1 MLLFS
6 EYDQSLKNISISQP
20 IVDVDIE
27 DSNSVIIRYP
37 KFKRVTHLIL
47 SFDAQNLFLKEKSGY
62 GYFMDLENILQEQED
77 KTNNG
82 YFVLGITSNSSRKM
96 QYNPYPRVRGTNYAV
111 KHIDNIMNDFLPQ
124 IIGDYDIDYNY
135 VNKIVLGSSM
145 GGLMSFKTSI
155 LYPQFDNVISFS
167 PAFWYGFPG
176 IEEDLQYLSQNT
188 LCNLSVGT
196 DEGEIFG
203 DEARNIFPNEWELDF
218 SNNDNFYIS
227 GVNRILEILKQRNIK
242 TNFVFQDSGK
252 HNEETWSFIFKETV
266 GLRKSIWIHNSRRD
280 V

>member
-47 SFDAQNLFLKEKSGY
+47 SFDAQNLFLKEKSVY

-82 YFVLGITSNSSRKM
+82 YFVLGVTSNSSRKM

-124 IIGDYDIDYNY
+124 IIGDYDIDYNH

-145 GGLMSFKTSI
+145 GGLMSIKTSI

-252 HNEETWSFIFKETV
+252 HNEETWSFIFKEF
-266 GLRKSIWIHNSRRD
+266 LKSL
-280 V
+280 

>member
-77 KTNNG
+77 RTNNG
-82 YFVLGITSNSSRKM
+82 YFVLGVTSNSSRKM

-203 DEARNIFPNEWELDF
+203 DEARNIFPNKWELDF

-252 HNEETWSFIFKETV
+252 HNEETWSFIFKEF
-266 GLRKSIWIHNSRRD
+266 LKSL
-280 V
+280 

>member
-27 DSNSVIIRYP
+27 DTNSVIIRYP

-77 KTNNG
+77 KTSNG
-82 YFVLGITSNSSRKM
+82 YFVLGVTSNSSRKM
-96 QYNPYPRVRGTNYAV
+96 QYNPYPRVKGTNYAV
-111 KHIDNIMNDFLPQ
+111 RHIDNIMNDFLPQ

-135 VNKIVLGSSM
+135 VSKIVLGSSM

-252 HNEETWSFIFKETV
+252 HNEETWSFIFKEF
-266 GLRKSIWIHNSRRD
+266 LKSL
-280 V
+280 

>member
-27 DSNSVIIRYP
+27 DTNSVIIRYP
-37 KFKRVTHLIL
+37 KFKRVTHFIL

-82 YFVLGITSNSSRKM
+82 YFVLGVTSNSSRKM
-96 QYNPYPRVRGTNYAV
+96 QYNPYPRVKGTNYAV

-124 IIGDYDIDYNY
+124 IIGDYDIDYSY

-252 HNEETWSFIFKETV
+252 HNEETWSFIFKEF
-266 GLRKSIWIHNSRRD
+266 LKSL
-280 V
+280 

>member
-27 DSNSVIIRYP
+27 DTNSVIIRYP
-37 KFKRVTHLIL
+37 IFKRVTHFIL

-82 YFVLGITSNSSRKM
+82 YFVLGVTSNSSRKM
-96 QYNPYPRVRGTNYAV
+96 QYNPYPRVKGTNYAV

-252 HNEETWSFIFKETV
+252 HNEETWSFIFKEF
-266 GLRKSIWIHNSRRD
+266 LKSL
-280 V
+280 

>member
-6 EYDQSLKNISISQP
+6 EYNQSLKNISISQP

-27 DSNSVIIRYP
+27 DTNSVIIRYP
-37 KFKRVTHLIL
+37 KFKRVTHFIL

-77 KTNNG
+77 QTNNG
-82 YFVLGITSNSSRKM
+82 YFVLGVTSNSSRKM
-96 QYNPYPRVRGTNYAV
+96 QYNPYPRVKGTNYAV

-227 GVNRILEILKQRNIK
+227 GVKRILEILKQRNIK

-252 HNEETWSFIFKETV
+252 HNEETWSFIFKDFLKT
-266 GLRKSIWIHNSRRD
+266 L
-280 V
+280 

>member
-27 DSNSVIIRYP
+27 DTNSVIIRYP
-37 KFKRVTHLIL
+37 IFKRVTHFIL

-82 YFVLGITSNSSRKM
+82 YFVLGVTSNSSRKI
-96 QYNPYPRVRGTNYAV
+96 QYNPYPRVKGTNYAV

-252 HNEETWSFIFKETV
+252 HNEETWSFIFKEF
-266 GLRKSIWIHNSRRD
+266 LKSL
-280 V
+280 

>member
-27 DSNSVIIRYP
+27 DTNSVIIRYP
-37 KFKRVTHLIL
+37 KFKRVTHFIL

-82 YFVLGITSNSSRKM
+82 YFVLGVTSNSSRKM
-96 QYNPYPRVRGTNYAV
+96 QYNPYPRVKGINYAV
-111 KHIDNIMNDFLPQ
+111 KHIDNIMKDFLPQ

-252 HNEETWSFIFKETV
+252 HNEETWSFIFKEF
-266 GLRKSIWIHNSRRD
+266 LKSI
-280 V
+280 

>member
-20 IVDVDIE
+20 IVDIGIE
-27 DSNSVIIRYP
+27 DTNSVIIRYP
-37 KFKRVTHLIL
+37 KLKRVTHFIL

-62 GYFMDLENILQEQED
+62 GYFMNLENILQEQED

-82 YFVLGITSNSSRKM
+82 YFVLGVTSNSNRKM
-96 QYNPYPRVRGTNYAV
+96 QYNPYPRVKGTNYAV

-124 IIGDYDIDYNY
+124 VIGDYDIDYNY

-252 HNEETWSFIFKETV
+252 HNEETWSFIFKEF
-266 GLRKSIWIHNSRRD
+266 LKSL
-280 V
+280 

>member
-6 EYDQSLKNISISQP
+6 EYNQSLKNISISQP

-27 DSNSVIIRYP
+27 DTNSVIIRYP
-37 KFKRVTHLIL
+37 KFKRVTHFIL

-82 YFVLGITSNSSRKM
+82 YFVLGVTSNSSRKM
-96 QYNPYPRVRGTNYAV
+96 QYNPYPRVKGTNYAV

-124 IIGDYDIDYNY
+124 IIGDYEIDYDY

-176 IEEDLQYLSQNT
+176 IEDDLQYLSQNT

-252 HNEETWSFIFKETV
+252 HNEETWSFIFKEF
-266 GLRKSIWIHNSRRD
+266 LKSI
-280 V
+280 

>member
-27 DSNSVIIRYP
+27 DTNSVIIRYP
-37 KFKRVTHLIL
+37 IFKRVTHFIL

-62 GYFMDLENILQEQED
+62 GYFMDLENVLQEQED

-82 YFVLGITSNSSRKM
+82 YFVLGVTSNSSRKM
-96 QYNPYPRVRGTNYAV
+96 QYNPYPRVKGTNYAV

-176 IEEDLQYLSQNT
+176 IEEDLKYLSQNT

-252 HNEETWSFIFKETV
+252 HNEETWSFIFKEF
-266 GLRKSIWIHNSRRD
+266 LKSL
-280 V
+280 

>member
-27 DSNSVIIRYP
+27 DTNSVIIRYP
-37 KFKRVTHLIL
+37 KFKRVTHFIL
-47 SFDAQNLFLKEKSGY
+47 SFDAQNLFLKEKSY
-62 GYFMDLENILQEQED
+62 CGYFMDLENILQEQED

-82 YFVLGITSNSSRKM
+82 YFVLGVTSNSSRKM
-96 QYNPYPRVRGTNYAV
+96 QYNPYPRVKGTNYAV

-252 HNEETWSFIFKETV
+252 HNEETWSFIFKEFLKT
-266 GLRKSIWIHNSRRD
+266 L
-280 V
+280 

>member
-27 DSNSVIIRYP
+27 DTNSVIIRYP

-62 GYFMDLENILQEQED
+62 GYFMDLENILQDQED
-77 KTNNG
+77 KTSNG
-82 YFVLGITSNSSRKM
+82 YFVLGVTSNSSRKM
-96 QYNPYPRVRGTNYAV
+96 QYNPYPRVKGTNYAV
-111 KHIDNIMNDFLPQ
+111 RHIDNIMNDFLPQ

-203 DEARNIFPNEWELDF
+203 DEARNIFPNEWASDF

-252 HNEETWSFIFKETV
+252 HNEETWSFIFKEF
-266 GLRKSIWIHNSRRD
+266 LKSL
-280 V
+280 

>member
-6 EYDQSLKNISISQP
+6 EYDQSLKNVSISQP

-27 DSNSVIIRYP
+27 DTNSVIIRYP
-37 KFKRVTHLIL
+37 KFKRITHFIL

-62 GYFMDLENILQEQED
+62 GYFMDFENILLEQED

-82 YFVLGITSNSSRKM
+82 YFVLGVTSNSSRKM
-96 QYNPYPRVRGTNYAV
+96 QYNPYPRVKGTNYAV

-124 IIGDYDIDYNY
+124 IIGDYEIDYDY

-176 IEEDLQYLSQNT
+176 IEDDLQYLSQNT

-252 HNEETWSFIFKETV
+252 HNEETWSFIFKEF
-266 GLRKSIWIHNSRRD
+266 LKSL
-280 V
+280 

>member
-27 DSNSVIIRYP
+27 DTNSVIIRYP
-37 KFKRVTHLIL
+37 KFKRVTHFIL

-62 GYFMDLENILQEQED
+62 GYFMDLEKILQEQED

-82 YFVLGITSNSSRKM
+82 YFVLGVTSNSSRKM
-96 QYNPYPRVRGTNYAV
+96 QYNPYPRVKGTNYAV

-124 IIGDYDIDYNY
+124 IIGDYEIDYDY

-176 IEEDLQYLSQNT
+176 IEDDLQYLSQNT

-252 HNEETWSFIFKETV
+252 HNEETWSFIFKEF
-266 GLRKSIWIHNSRRD
+266 LKSL
-280 V
+280 

>member
-6 EYDQSLKNISISQP
+6 EYDQSLKNIFISQP

-27 DSNSVIIRYP
+27 DTNSVIIRYP

-82 YFVLGITSNSSRKM
+82 YFVLGVTSNSSRKM
-96 QYNPYPRVRGTNYAV
+96 QYNPYPRVKGTNYAV
-111 KHIDNIMNDFLPQ
+111 RHIDNIMNDFLPQ

-203 DEARNIFPNEWELDF
+203 DEARNIFPNEWALDF

-252 HNEETWSFIFKETV
+252 HNGETWSFIFKEF
-266 GLRKSIWIHNSRRD
+266 LESL
-280 V
+280 

>member
-20 IVDVDIE
+20 IVDIGIE
-27 DSNSVIIRYP
+27 DTNSVIIRYP
-37 KFKRVTHLIL
+37 KLKRVTHFIL

-62 GYFMDLENILQEQED
+62 GYFMNLENILQEQED

-82 YFVLGITSNSSRKM
+82 YFVLGVTSNSSRKM
-96 QYNPYPRVRGTNYAV
+96 QYNPYPRVGGTNYAV

-145 GGLMSFKTSI
+145 GGLMSFKASI

-188 LCNLSVGT
+188 LCNLSVGA

-252 HNEETWSFIFKETV
+252 HNEETWSFIFKEF
-266 GLRKSIWIHNSRRD
+266 LKSL
-280 V
+280 

>member
-27 DSNSVIIRYP
+27 DTNSVIIRYP
-37 KFKRVTHLIL
+37 KFKQVTHLIL

-77 KTNNG
+77 KTSNG
-82 YFVLGITSNSSRKM
+82 YFVLGVTSNSSRKM
-96 QYNPYPRVRGTNYAV
+96 QYNPYPRVKGTNYAV
-111 KHIDNIMNDFLPQ
+111 RHIDNIMNDFLPQ

-167 PAFWYGFPG
+167 PAFWYGYPG
-176 IEEDLQYLSQNT
+176 IEEDLQYLSQST
-188 LCNLSVGT
+188 LCNLSVGS

-203 DEARNIFPNEWELDF
+203 DEVRNIFPNEWELDF
-218 SNNDNFYIS
+218 SSNDNFYIS
-227 GVNRILEILKQRNIK
+227 GVNKILEILKQRNIK

-252 HNEETWSFIFKETV
+252 HNEKTWSHIFKKF
-266 GLRKSIWIHNSRRD
+266 LKSL
-280 V
+280 

>member
-27 DSNSVIIRYP
+27 DTNSVIIRYP
-37 KFKRVTHLIL
+37 KFKRVTQFIL

-62 GYFMDLENILQEQED
+62 GYFMDLENTLQEQED
-77 KTNNG
+77 KTSNG
-82 YFVLGITSNSSRKM
+82 YFVLGVTSNSSRKM
-96 QYNPYPRVRGTNYAV
+96 QYNPYPRVKGTNYAV
-111 KHIDNIMNDFLPQ
+111 RHIDNIMNDFLPQ

-203 DEARNIFPNEWELDF
+203 DEAKNIFPNEWELDF

-252 HNEETWSFIFKETV
+252 HNEETWSFIFKEF
-266 GLRKSIWIHNSRRD
+266 LKSL
-280 V
+280 

>member
-37 KFKRVTHLIL
+37 KFKRVTHFIL

-82 YFVLGITSNSSRKM
+82 YFVLGVTSNSSRKM
-96 QYNPYPRVRGTNYAV
+96 QYNPYPRVKGANYAV
-111 KHIDNIMNDFLPQ
+111 RHIENIMNDFLPQ

-252 HNEETWSFIFKETV
+252 HNEETWSFIFKEF
-266 GLRKSIWIHNSRRD
+266 LKSL
-280 V
+280 

>member
-1 MLLFS
+1 
-6 EYDQSLKNISISQP
+6 
-20 IVDVDIE
+20 
-27 DSNSVIIRYP
+27 
-37 KFKRVTHLIL
+37 
-47 SFDAQNLFLKEKSGY
+47 
-62 GYFMDLENILQEQED
+62 
-77 KTNNG
+77 
-82 YFVLGITSNSSRKM
+82 M
-96 QYNPYPRVRGTNYAV
+96 QYNPYPRVKGTNYAV

-252 HNEETWSFIFKETV
+252 HNEETWSFIFKEF
-266 GLRKSIWIHNSRRD
+266 LKSL
-280 V
+280 

>member
-20 IVDVDIE
+20 IVDIGIE
-27 DSNSVIIRYP
+27 DTNSVIIRYP
-37 KFKRVTHLIL
+37 KLKRVTHFIL

-62 GYFMDLENILQEQED
+62 GYFMNLENILQEQED

-82 YFVLGITSNSSRKM
+82 YFVLGVTSNSSRKM
-96 QYNPYPRVRGTNYAV
+96 QYNPYPRVKGTNYAV

-124 IIGDYDIDYNY
+124 VIGDYDIDYNY

-252 HNEETWSFIFKETV
+252 HNEETWSFIFKEF
-266 GLRKSIWIHNSRRD
+266 LKSL
-280 V
+280 

>member
-27 DSNSVIIRYP
+27 DTNSVIIRYP
-37 KFKRVTHLIL
+37 KFKRVTHFIL

-82 YFVLGITSNSSRKM
+82 YFVLGVTSNSSRKM
-96 QYNPYPRVRGTNYAV
+96 QYNPYPRIKGTNYAV

-124 IIGDYDIDYNY
+124 IIGEYDIDYNY

-167 PAFWYGFPG
+167 PAFWYGYPG
-176 IEEDLQYLSQNT
+176 IEDDLQYLSQNT

-203 DEARNIFPNEWELDF
+203 DEARNIFPNEWEFDF

-252 HNEETWSFIFKETV
+252 HNEETWSFIFKEF
-266 GLRKSIWIHNSRRD
+266 LKSL
-280 V
+280 

>member
-20 IVDVDIE
+20 IVDIGIE
-27 DSNSVIIRYP
+27 DTNSVIIRYP
-37 KFKRVTHLIL
+37 KLKRVTHFIL

-62 GYFMDLENILQEQED
+62 GYFMNLENILQEQED

-82 YFVLGITSNSSRKM
+82 YFVLGVTSNSSRKM
-96 QYNPYPRVRGTNYAV
+96 QYNPYPRVKGTNYAV
-111 KHIDNIMNDFLPQ
+111 RHIDNIMNDFLPQ

-252 HNEETWSFIFKETV
+252 HNEETWSFIFKEF
-266 GLRKSIWIHNSRRD
+266 LKSL
-280 V
+280 

>member
-27 DSNSVIIRYP
+27 DTNSVIIRYP
-37 KFKRVTHLIL
+37 KFKRVTHFIL

-82 YFVLGITSNSSRKM
+82 YFVLGVTSNSSRKM
-96 QYNPYPRVRGTNYAV
+96 QYNPYPRVKGTNYAV

-203 DEARNIFPNEWELDF
+203 DEAKNIFPNEWELDF

-227 GVNRILEILKQRNIK
+227 GVNRILEILKERNIK

-252 HNEETWSFIFKETV
+252 HNEVTWSFIFKEF
-266 GLRKSIWIHNSRRD
+266 LKSL
-280 V
+280 

>member
-27 DSNSVIIRYP
+27 DTNSVIIRYP
-37 KFKRVTHLIL
+37 KFKQVTHLIL

-77 KTNNG
+77 KTSNG
-82 YFVLGITSNSSRKM
+82 YFVLGVTSNSSRKM
-96 QYNPYPRVRGTNYAV
+96 QYNPYPRVKGTNYAV
-111 KHIDNIMNDFLPQ
+111 RHIDNIMNDFLPQ

-176 IEEDLQYLSQNT
+176 IEEDLQHLSQNT

-252 HNEETWSFIFKETV
+252 HNEETWSFIFKEF
-266 GLRKSIWIHNSRRD
+266 LKSL
-280 V
+280 